1 MDIEDTI
8 KKSKSLLSEEQIQ
21 ILKEELI
28 KNDFSNTLISFEG

>member
-28 KNDFSNTLISFEG
+28 KNDFSIRSVSYIR